1 MDLQINNIGDYRH
14 LLDAILAELERD
26 RAVDRIWSGDYT
38 VWGSEPA
45 EISNRLGWLNSPQE
59 MSSRIDGLRQLAFDL
74 HKENYTHALLLGM
87 GGSSL
92 APEVLRKTF
101 GSRDGYLD
109 LAVLDSTDPGAVL
122 YHADRLDP
130 AKTLF
135 IVATKSG
142 TTTETISFL
151 KYFYNWISDRLPA
164 EVAGDHFI
172 AITDPGSS
180 LAELADQYSFRASY
194 LNDPDIGGR
203 YSALSYFGL
212 LPAVLMGVDVK
223 SLLNHSFD
231 MIKSCRKT
239 SLSVED
245 GNPGVILGAV
255 MGTLAEAGRDKL
267 TIIASPRIASFGNW
281 VEQLIAES
289 TGKRGKGILPVVEDL
304 PGGPSV
310 YGDDR
315 AFVYLK
321 MMEDNSRDNAV
332 DALENAG
339 HPVIRLYI
347 DGLNDIGGQF
357 FLWEMAT
364 VVACRLLKVNPFDQP
379 DVEASKILTG
389 KMLGDYAK
397 DGVLSHEVPVLTSG
411 EIAVYG
417 DVKADNPE
425 EALAEFLSQAG
436 PGDYVAIQAYLQP
449 TDEADRALGELKTR
463 IRDRYG
469 RATTVGYGPRYLHS
483 TGQLHKG
490 DAGRGLFVQL
500 TAEDARDAP
509 IPDEIGSGDSSV
521 TFSVLKR
528 AQAMGD
534 RKALLNAGRQAIR
547 FHLGRDTTGGLRF
560 LMKALQP
567 SDRQ

>member
-1 MDLQINNIGDYRH
+1 MDFQINIGNYRH
-14 LLDAILAELERD
+14 SLDAVLVELERD
-26 RAVDRIWSGDYT
+26 RVVDRIWSGDYT

-59 MSSRIDGLRQLAFDL
+59 MRSRIDGLRQLAFDL
-74 HKENYTHALLLGM
+74 HEENYTHALLLGM

-122 YHADRLDP
+122 YHSDRLDP
-130 AKTLF
+130 ARTLF

-151 KYFYNWISDRLPA
+151 KYFYNWMSDRLPA

-172 AITDPGSS
+172 AITDPGSP
-180 LAELADQYSFRASY
+180 LAGLAGQYSFRATY

-239 SLSVED
+239 GLSVED

-255 MGTLAEAGRDKL
+255 MGTLAEASRDKL
-267 TIIASPRIASFGNW
+267 TIVASPRIASFGNW

-289 TGKRGKGILPVVEDL
+289 TGKRGKGILPVVEEL
-304 PGGPSV
+304 PGTSSV

-321 MMEDNSRDNAV
+321 AKGDKSHDTTMEEIES
-332 DALENAG
+332 AG
-339 HPVIRLYI
+339 HPVVRLYI
-347 DGLNDIGGQF
+347 DDLYDMGGQF

-364 VVACRLLKVNPFDQP
+364 AVASHLLKVNPFDQP

-389 KMLGDYAK
+389 KMLGGYAK
-397 DGVLSHEVPVLTSG
+397 NGVLPHGIPVLISG
-411 EIAVYG
+411 GIAVYG

-425 EALAEFLSQAG
+425 EALAEFLSQAE

-449 TDEADRALGELKTR
+449 TDENNRALGELKTR

-469 RATTVGYGPRYLHS
+469 CATTVGYGPRYLHS

-490 DAGRGLFVQL
+490 DAGRGLFIQL

-509 IPDEIGSGDSSV
+509 IPDEIGSETSSV
-521 TFSVLKR
+521 TFSVLKK
-528 AQAMGD
+528 AQSMGD
-534 RKALLNAGRQAIR
+534 RHALLNAGRHVIR
-547 FHLGRDTTGGLRF
+547 FHLGADVPDGIRKLTSRE
-560 LMKALQP
+560 
-567 SDRQ
+567 

>member
-1 MDLQINNIGDYRH
+1 MALKINIGDYRH
-14 LLDAILAELERD
+14 LLDAVLVELEKD
-26 RAVDRIWSGDYT
+26 RIVDRIWSGDYT

-45 EISNRLGWLNSPQE
+45 EISNRLGWLNSPQA
-59 MSSRIDGLRQLAFDL
+59 MSGRIDGLRQLAFEL
-74 HKENYTHALLLGM
+74 REENYTHALLLGM

-101 GSRDGYLD
+101 GFSEGYLD
-109 LAVLDSTDPGAVL
+109 LAVLDSTDPGALL

-130 AKTLF
+130 ARTLF

-142 TTTETISFL
+142 ATTETISFL
-151 KYFYNWISDRLPA
+151 KYFYKWMSDKLAA
-164 EVAGDHFI
+164 EAVGDHFI
-172 AITDPGSS
+172 AITDPGSP

-212 LPAVLMGVDVK
+212 LPAVLMGVDAG

-231 MIKSCRKT
+231 MVESCRKT
-239 SLSVED
+239 GLSVED

-255 MGTLAEAGRDKL
+255 MGMLAEADLDKL
-267 TIIASPRIASFGNW
+267 TIVTSPRIASFGNW
-281 VEQLIAES
+281 VEQLVAES
-289 TGKRGKGILPVVEDL
+289 TGKNGKGILPVLEEL
-304 PGGPSV
+304 PGAPSA

-321 MMEDNSRDNAV
+321 TKGDNAH
-332 DALENAG
+332 DTAMEAIERAG
-339 HPVIRLYI
+339 HPVVKLYL
-347 DGLNDIGGQF
+347 DDLYDLGGQF

-364 VVACRLLKVNPFDQP
+364 AVACHLLKVNPFDQP
-379 DVEASKILTG
+379 DVESAKSLTR
-389 KMLGDYAK
+389 KTMVEYTEI
-397 DGVLSHEVPVLTSG
+397 GVLPHEVPALTSG
-411 EIAVYG
+411 ETAVYG
-417 DVKADNPE
+417 NVKADSPE
-425 EALAEFLSQAG
+425 ETLAVFLSQAR

-449 TDEADRALGELKTR
+449 TEETDRALSELRTK

-469 RATTVGYGPRYLHS
+469 FATTAGYGPRYLHS

-490 DAGRGLFVQL
+490 DTGRGLFIQL
-500 TAEDARDAP
+500 TADDARDAL
-509 IPDEIGSGDSSV
+509 IPDEIGSGTSSV

-534 RKALLNAGRQAIR
+534 RKALLDAGRRVIR
-547 FHLGRDTTGGLRF
+547 FHLGAGAPKLPFQT
-560 LMKALQP
+560 
-567 SDRQ
+567 